1 MLILRKTL
9 RTTCILGL
17 GLAVLPVAMGAYMLP
32 TSSSAHADN
41 GGGKG
46 GGNSGGNGGHNGG
59 GNAGGGGAAGH
70 ANSGDK
76 GGANPSGHGGDSSA
90 DAGKASAS
98 GQAEEG
104 RSVGKGP
111 ASGRQLAR
119 ASGALNAAHA
129 SSNALAHA
137 APKSRVGQIAT
148 YDRSMLAALA
158 MPTNTAAQLA
168 ARDAAI
174 AASRAQLATVTNKNL
189 TPSVVTLV
197 DARLGLP
204 EIDPTLGVY
213 R

>member
-17 GLAVLPVAMGAYMLP
+17 GLAVLPVAIGAYMLP

-98 GQAEEG
+98 SQAEGG
-104 RSVGKGP
+104 RGVGKSP

-148 YDRSMLAALA
+148 YDRSMLTALA

-168 ARDAAI
+168 ARDAVI